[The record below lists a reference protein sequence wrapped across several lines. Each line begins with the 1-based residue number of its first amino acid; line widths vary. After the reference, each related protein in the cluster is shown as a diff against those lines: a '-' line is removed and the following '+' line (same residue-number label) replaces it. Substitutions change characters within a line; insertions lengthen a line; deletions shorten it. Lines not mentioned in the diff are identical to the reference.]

1 MLPFVPVKDGQKDLT
16 FVVTVVQFC
25 LGKCGFGILLFL
37 ESWKLETKEFSGCGK
52 TMHRILW
59 NPNFS
64 LCHHF
69 RKMKTEACRDDDDDD
84 EDDVV

>member
-37 ESWKLETKEFSGCGK
+37 ESWKLETKEFSGLVKPCTEYCG
-52 TMHRILW
+52 TRT
-59 NPNFS
+59 S
-64 LCHHF
+64 LCAIISA
-69 RKMKTEACRDDDDDD
+69 K
-84 EDDVV
+84 